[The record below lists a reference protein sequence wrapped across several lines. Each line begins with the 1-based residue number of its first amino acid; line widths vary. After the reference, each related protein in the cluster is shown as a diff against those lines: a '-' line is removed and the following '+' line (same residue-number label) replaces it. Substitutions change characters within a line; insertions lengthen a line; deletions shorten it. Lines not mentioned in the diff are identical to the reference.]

1 MLAPMIRR
9 ILATIIL
16 LSMVLHC
23 ASRLG
28 ILSYLYKNRN
38 ELAYIVGLVSE
49 VPIALCSS
57 DYDFN
62 EGLHIQQADT
72 QPGTPASF
80 LTAQEITLFY
90 LPPFS
95 VELHTNSVSKN
106 TACPTYK
113 ELTYTSPLHA
123 IFQPP
128 RIS

>member
-1 MLAPMIRR
+1 MIRR

-38 ELAYIVGLVSE
+38 ELAYVVGLVSE
-49 VPIALCSS
+49 MPIAICSS

-62 EGLHIQQADT
+62 EGLHIQHADT
-72 QPGTPASF
+72 QPGTPVSF
-80 LTAQEITLFY
+80 LTAPEITLFC
-90 LPPFS
+90 LSPFS
-95 VELHTNSVSKN
+95 VELHNNSVPKN
-106 TACPTYK
+106 TAYPTYK
-113 ELTYTSPLHA
+113 ELTYTTPLQA

>member
-1 MLAPMIRR
+1 MIRR

-38 ELAYIVGLVSE
+38 ELAYVVGLVSE
-49 VPIALCSS
+49 IPIAICSS

-62 EGLHIQQADT
+62 EGLHIQHADA
-72 QPGTPASF
+72 QPSTPVSF
-80 LTAQEITLFY
+80 LTAPEITLFY
-90 LPPFS
+90 IPPFS
-95 VELHTNSVSKN
+95 VALHSNSMAEN
-106 TACPTYK
+106 TAYPAYQ
-113 ELTYTSPLHA
+113 ELAYTTPLHS

-128 RIS
+128 RIC

>member
-1 MLAPMIRR
+1 MIRR

-38 ELAYIVGLVSE
+38 ELAYVVGLISE
-49 VPIALCSS
+49 VPIAICSS

-62 EGLHIQQADT
+62 EGLHIQHADT
-72 QPGTPASF
+72 QPGTPVSF
-80 LTAQEITLFY
+80 LTAPEITLFY
-90 LPPFS
+90 IPPFS
-95 VELHTNSVSKN
+95 VDLHSNLVTEI
-106 TACPTYK
+106 TAFPVYK
-113 ELTYTSPLHA
+113 ALASTTSLQA

>member
-1 MLAPMIRR
+1 MTRR

-28 ILSYLYKNRN
+28 ILSYIYKNRN
-38 ELAYIVGLVSE
+38 ELAYVVGLISE

-62 EGLHIQQADT
+62 EDLHIQHTDAH
-72 QPGTPASF
+72 PSTPISF
-80 LTAQEITLFY
+80 LTAPEITLFY
-90 LPPFS
+90 SVPFTID
-95 VELHTNSVSKN
+95 LHKSLIAEN
-106 TACPTYK
+106 TAYVSYSESVYAK
-113 ELTYTSPLHA
+113 PLHA

-128 RIS
+128 KIS